1 MRLMWSGY
9 QYRSWDG
16 YGRYGAYM
24 AKALLRTGVEV
35 TPVLEEEINMPQWIQ
50 EMRGTRFD
58 DRLTISCLPPYF
70 LQKSPGRHWL
80 LTMTEG
86 SECPDGW
93 ADIINKSGVERVIVP
108 CQHNAEAFAR
118 GGVTV
123 PITVVP
129 GGTDPDEFPLHT
141 SGVLSRSFDSTSE
154 VIQGNPRY
162 SDSTSQ
168 PYTFLALA
176 DRGGRKGWNEVYTA
190 FYLAFGGKTTG
201 VQDVRLIV
209 KCRPDGNNLLEMIA
223 EAKDLDARL
232 TIQIEDAADM
242 REVYAQADC
251 FVIPSHS
258 EGWGMP
264 HREAAMMGIPVITQ
278 AYAGLDDGHTHEW
291 AIVVEKGH
299 MERIPAD
306 TPHIKGESRVVD
318 VEELAERMYQCYH
331 SPAWAATR
339 AKHAA
344 KWLRANQTWDIAAQA
359 LLQVLQ
365 QEGALERERVFA

>member
-1 MRLMWSGY
+1 MRLNFLFY
-9 QYRSWDG
+9 NARNWDG
-16 YGRYGAYM
+16 YGRYSARLIQ
-24 AKALLRTGVEV
+24 ALERAGVEV
-35 TPVLEEEINMPQWIQ
+35 LPHFEEALNAPQWMQ
-50 EMRGTRFD
+50 ERWGID
-58 DRLTISCLPPYF
+58 WSNLTISCLPPYF
-70 LQKSPGRHWL
+70 VQKCPGRHWL

-93 ADIINKSGVERVIVP
+93 ADTINKSGVERVIVP

-123 PITVVP
+123 PISVVP
-129 GGTDPDEFPLHT
+129 GGTDPDEFPLRNGAEIGPKPFRPA
-141 SGVLSRSFDSTSE
+141 SS
-154 VIQGNPRY
+154 PK
-162 SDSTSQ
+162 

-176 DRGGRKGWNEVYTA
+176 DRGGRKGWNEVYAA
-190 FYLAFGGKTTG
+190 FYLAFGGKRTG

-209 KCRPDGNNLLEMIA
+209 KCRPDGNDLVEMIA
-223 EAKDLDARL
+223 AADDLDARL
-232 TIQIEDAADM
+232 CIQIEDVPDIAQ
-242 REVYAQADC
+242 VYAQADC

-306 TPHIKGESRVVD
+306 TEHIKGESRVVD
-318 VEELAERMYQCYH
+318 VDELAERMYQCYR

-344 KWLRANQTWDIAAQA
+344 KWLREHQTWQIAAA
-359 LLQVLQ
+359 KLLQVLQ
-365 QEGALERERVFA
+365 QEGVFEPEREYA